1 MKHII
6 FFLAIFGALL
16 ANAQEMDTTF
26 VVNEQGQTLGI
37 VHEKGSVP
45 VMPGQQQQPQ
55 PNYVQAQPMQ
65 ASPAFGYDS
74 TAYYQS
80 MIDRYTQSGRGM
92 RRAGNGMMIGGGIA
106 TGVGAAMMVAGFASA
121 VENCNDYD
129 SYYGEYNCD
138 ADGEDAALL
147 VAGYLAMFAGV
158 AVFTTGAVVKI
169 VGGTK
174 LRRAE
179 RYEDKLNSYKM
190 RQQYSVKMQLLP
202 LVDPINNVYGG
213 QLAFNF

>member
-26 VVNEQGQTLGI
+26 VVNEQGQTVGI
-37 VHEKGSVP
+37 VHEKGTVP
-45 VMPGQQQQPQ
+45 VMPGQQQQQ
-55 PNYVQAQPMQ
+55 PNYVQAQPVQQ
-65 ASPAFGYDS
+65 ANPVFGYDS

-80 MIDRYTQSGRGM
+80 LIDRYTQSGRGM

-106 TGVGAAMMVAGFASA
+106 TGVGIAMMVAGFASA
-121 VENCNDYD
+121 VDNCVED
-129 SYYGEYNCD
+129 SYYDDYCE
-138 ADGEDAALL
+138 ADGGDAAMVL
-147 VAGYLAMFAGV
+147 VGYLATFAGA

-190 RQQYSVKMQLLP
+190 RQQYSLQMRVVP
-202 LVDPINNVYGG
+202 VVDPINNVFGG